1 MDLCHRT
8 PCRGNSVIDT
18 EMNEGSDIRTE
29 RWISRVL
36 RAGVVTSAV
45 LMMAGVAVEMA
56 STYPLMDGLV
66 DPLAVV
72 RAALSGYAVSTG
84 IALLSGGILVLMLT
98 PIIRVL
104 AALVSF
110 ILENDNT
117 FTLVAAVVLGMFVLE
132 LLVSLS

>member
-1 MDLCHRT
+1 
-8 PCRGNSVIDT
+8 
-18 EMNEGSDIRTE
+18 MNEGSDIRTE
-29 RWISRVL
+29 RWISRAL

-45 LMMAGVAVEMA
+45 LMIVGVAVETA

-84 IALLSGGILVLMLT
+84 IVLLSGGILILMLT

-104 AALVSF
+104 AALVTF